1 MSCSP
6 TDTPGSEVRY
16 TTSPFALVLITPD
29 IYYKFPLKLTPH
41 FLAIVFVSF
50 GLITLPLHEKFQEWR
65 PSIVGI
71 KKLYA
76 LVALYVTLN
85 VFIIVLIW
93 WPDKTKKIPSYVAP
107 TVGTSVLAF
116 GVLYWAGFAGVL
128 PALGYHIDSEPDEL
142 IDGSRVVTYKVF
154 DFYLGLISRRGTQ
167 IDS

>member
-1 MSCSP
+1 VSYSR

-16 TTSPFALVLITPD
+16 ITFPSALVLIALD
-29 IYYKFPLKLTPH
+29 AYHKSSLKLTPP
-41 FLAIVFVSF
+41 LPAIVFVSF
-50 GLITLPLHEKFQEWR
+50 GLIALPFHEKFQEWR

-85 VFIIVLIW
+85 VFVIVLIW
-93 WPDKTKKIPSYVAP
+93 WPAKTKHINSYVTPA
-107 TVGTSVLAF
+107 VGTAVLAF
-116 GVLYWAGFAGVL
+116 GVLYWVGFAGIL

-154 DFYLGLISRRGTQ
+154 EFHFGLISRRGTQ
-167 IDS
+167 IGS